1 MGSGVG
7 IAHAPR
13 ALLYADLLGCD
24 LHVERL
30 VRVRVRVGVGV
41 GVRFRVRVRVS
52 DRETRV
58 RVKAR
63 GEREGSGLGLLNS
76 YPNPIPQPGAQ
87 REGVEGIPREQL
99 GAKPGRGRLVGG
111 QRDSLP

>member
-1 MGSGVG
+1 
-7 IAHAPR
+7 
-13 ALLYADLLGCD
+13 
-24 LHVERL
+24 
-30 VRVRVRVGVGV
+30 VRVKVGVGV

-63 GEREGSGLGLLNS
+63 GEREGSWLGIPNS

-87 REGVEGIPREQL
+87 REGTWKAFLASNSAQNPAE
-99 GAKPGRGRLVGG
+99 VG
-111 QRDSLP
+111 